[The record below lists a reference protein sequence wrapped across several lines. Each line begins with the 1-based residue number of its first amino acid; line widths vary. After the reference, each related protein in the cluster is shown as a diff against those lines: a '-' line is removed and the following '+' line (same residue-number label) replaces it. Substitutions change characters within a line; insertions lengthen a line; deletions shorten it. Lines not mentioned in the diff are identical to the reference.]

1 MRGFTQ
7 GLIPLLGLAGIAL
20 AARAEEARFPV
31 LALNAE
37 MPAFELPGV
46 DGKIHR
52 STDWET
58 SKVLVVIFT
67 CNHCPTAQLYEG
79 RIKALAA
86 ECEPRGIT
94 VVAIQ
99 PNNPQAIRLDELGYT
114 DVSDSFDE
122 MKIRA
127 AYRHFNFPYLY
138 DGDTQQVAKAFGPSA
153 TPHAFVFD
161 SRRRLRYEGRI
172 DNSVR
177 ENLVT
182 RHDLREAINAV
193 LLGRPVIVPRTP
205 SIGCSTKWAYKEADR
220 KAEEERL
227 AQEPVSV
234 TEIQAADLEKVRQ
247 NPGGKI
253 TLVSFW
259 ATWCGPC
266 VDEMPALRK
275 TWEMYR
281 HRPFNFVTVSVNYP
295 DERKGVMRVL
305 EEQHMSG
312 RNLLFGAKDTYGLMR
327 VFDPDWDASVP
338 YNAIVGIDGSIA
350 AKLQGT
356 FDILTLR
363 RRILANLPD
372 DDYVGQRAYWSN
384 APK

>member
-1 MRGFTQ
+1 M
-7 GLIPLLGLAGIAL
+7 
-20 AARAEEARFPV
+20 
-31 LALNAE
+31 ALNAE

-52 STDWET
+52 SSDFETD
-58 SKVLVVIFT
+58 KALVVVFT
-67 CNHCPTAQLYEG
+67 CNHCPTAQLYES

-86 ECEPRGIT
+86 DFESKGAA

-114 DVSDSFDE
+114 DVSDSFAE

-127 AYRHFNFPYLY
+127 SYRHFNFPYLY
-138 DGDTQQVAKAFGPSA
+138 DGDTQQVAHAFGPSA
-153 TPHAFVFD
+153 TPHVFVFD

-177 ENLVT
+177 ENMVT
-182 RHDLREAINAV
+182 RHDAREAIDAV
-193 LLGRPVIVPRTP
+193 LAGRPVLVPHTP
-205 SIGCSTKWAYKEADR
+205 SIGCSTKWAYKEAAR
-220 KAEEERL
+220 SAEEDRL
-227 AQEPVSV
+227 AKEPVSV
-234 TEIQAADLEKVRQ
+234 AEIQAADLEKVRQ
-247 NPGGKI
+247 NAGGKV

-266 VDEMPALRK
+266 VDEMPALRT

-281 HRPFNFVTVSVNYP
+281 PRAFNFVTVSVNYP
-295 DERKGVMRVL
+295 DEQKGVQRVL
-305 EEQHMSG
+305 DQQKMSTH
-312 RNLLFGAKDTYGLMR
+312 NLLFGAKDTYGLMR

-338 YNAIVGIDGSIA
+338 YNALLGIDGSIV
-350 AKLQGT
+350 AKLQGS
-356 FDILTLR
+356 FDILSLR

-372 DDYVGQRAYWSN
+372 DDYIGQRAYWSS